1 MAQVSIVEQ
10 EIAMENSCA
19 ENPNSTVE
27 DAARPPALTDWPK
40 GAERSEDEDNGSS
53 VFQKLVAADDDVV
66 GLVAYSIYKQN
77 KLDWLRAFEKLRSR
91 APGEAEL
98 SAYIIGENTPRRLAT
113 YRHLAE
119 STLAGATVSPNLAG
133 GSKALTYYESTSASA
148 KMNMVSYLM
157 LGVTALIAVFLAARF
172 GVGVK

>member
-1 MAQVSIVEQ
+1 
-10 EIAMENSCA
+10 MENSCA
-19 ENPNSTVE
+19 ENPNSTE
-27 DAARPPALTDWPK
+27 AAPLPPALADWPK
-40 GAERSEDEDNGSS
+40 GEERGEKEDAGFS

-77 KLDWLRAFEKLRSR
+77 KLDWLRAFENLRSR

-98 SAYIIGENTPRRLAT
+98 SAYVIGENTPRRLAT

-133 GSKALTYYESTSASA
+133 GPGKALAYYESASTAA
-148 KMNMVSYLM
+148 KMNMVSYLT
-157 LGVTALIAVFLAARF
+157 LGVLALIAVFLAARF
-172 GVGVK
+172 GIGVR

>member
-1 MAQVSIVEQ
+1 
-10 EIAMENSCA
+10 MENSCA
-19 ENPNSTVE
+19 ENANATVE
-27 DAARPPALTDWPK
+27 NGALPPALADWPK
-40 GAERSEDEDNGSS
+40 GAERGEIEDGGSS

-98 SAYIIGENTPRRLAT
+98 SAYVIGENTPRRLAT

-133 GSKALTYYESTSASA
+133 GPPKALTYYESASATA

-157 LGVTALIAVFLAARF
+157 LGVLALIAVFLAARF